1 MSGVEAARMILGE
14 KRNAGKRW
22 NDLGIGDRVE
32 TTRTVADRDILLY
45 LGVMDDTSPIDL
57 LSYDMDGQLVV
68 PPGLLVGWLT
78 SLVSMRLPGPGSVI
92 REQRLRFPRL
102 LPYGATVILSLEL
115 TEKHSEKKMVT
126 VHAMV
131 RDEDGRSVVEGELL
145 VSPPR
150 PTPSLLHHALDNF

>member
-1 MSGVEAARMILGE
+1 
-14 KRNAGKRW
+14 
-22 NDLGIGDRVE
+22 
-32 TTRTVADRDILLY
+32 
-45 LGVMDDTSPIDL
+45 
-57 LSYDMDGQLVV
+57 MDGQLVV

-102 LPYGATVILSLEL
+102 LPYAATVILSLEL

-131 RDEDGRSVVEGELL
+131 RDEDGRPVVEGELL